1 MFAKA
6 GRPLQFYDAT
16 EVKRMLSLYLL
27 TLLAGAVATML
38 GFLST
43 RWKPGEKIDF
53 APVVAELRYWLLFE
67 PRRLLL
73 TSRAG
78 LRQRRNLR
86 GKRAGVRGYKSC

>member
-1 MFAKA
+1 
-6 GRPLQFYDAT
+6 
-16 EVKRMLSLYLL
+16 MLSLYLL
-27 TLLAGAVATML
+27 ALLAGAVATML

-73 TSRAG
+73 TSRAR
-78 LRQRRNLR
+78 LRQRRNLH
-86 GKRAGVRGYKSC
+86 GQRAGVCGIAGRSQDVID

>member
-1 MFAKA
+1 
-6 GRPLQFYDAT
+6 
-16 EVKRMLSLYLL
+16 MLSLYLL

-43 RWKPGEKIDF
+43 RWKLGEKIDF

-73 TSRAG
+73 TSRAR